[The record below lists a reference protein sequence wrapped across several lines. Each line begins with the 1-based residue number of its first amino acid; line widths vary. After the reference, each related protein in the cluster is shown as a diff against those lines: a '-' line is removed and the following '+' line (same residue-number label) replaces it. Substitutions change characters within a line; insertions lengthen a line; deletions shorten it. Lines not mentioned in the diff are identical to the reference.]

1 MGQKLRQLIRMTPY
15 SPHQTTIYISRQAII
30 HNLGQ
35 FKKRISP
42 KVKLM
47 AVVKA
52 NAYGHGL
59 REVGRL
65 VARNKADW
73 LGVNSLEEA
82 LILRKERIRL
92 PILVL
97 GAIPPGQVIRA
108 IQAGVSFVAFRR
120 EMIIKADREARKARK
135 KAKIHLKLEAGTN
148 RLGVKTEDLS
158 SLARLCLRCR
168 GVEIEGAYTHY
179 ANIEDTLDD
188 TYPKQQLA
196 NFKESVEILEKEGLE
211 VSFKHTACSA
221 AAILFD
227 ETHFDM
233 VRGAR

>member
-1 MGQKLRQLIRMTPY
+1 MTPY

-92 PILVL
+92 PIFAPTFPL
-97 GAIPPGQVIRA
+97 PPAQVIHQSRYR
-108 IQAGVSFVAFRR
+108 GF
-120 EMIIKADREARKARK
+120 DT
-135 KAKIHLKLEAGTN
+135 GY
-148 RLGVKTEDLS
+148 LS
-158 SLARLCLRCR
+158 KGLPEHRP
-168 GVEIEGAYTHY
+168 VQPEVQIFHMVVHY
-179 ANIEDTLDD
+179 SDATGDQPLSGE
-188 TYPKQQLA
+188 
-196 NFKESVEILEKEGLE
+196 
-211 VSFKHTACSA
+211 
-221 AAILFD
+221 
-227 ETHFDM
+227 
-233 VRGAR
+233 